1 MILTLDLGSSVTK
14 VALWDPDADADAD
27 AHADAGVGPG
37 ELGGL
42 VTWAGAPV
50 ATGHP
55 EPGRSE
61 QDPGDWWA
69 SLVRACGEVRAARP
83 KAFAAVRV
91 VGCTGARQTLAVVD
105 ADARPLGPAILWS
118 DRRATAQALRI
129 AGPTGPVDP
138 GSAVAI
144 TGIHVDGASVAAKL
158 AWLHDQQPDRMAR
171 ASWVLTPRDL
181 VVRWLTGV
189 VATDPTMASRSGL
202 FLPDGRVD
210 RSLVE
215 GAEALLA
222 PVHPPDRV
230 TGELTAA
237 AARALGLRA
246 GTPVVT
252 GAGDRASEVLG
263 SGATESCPLVSWG
276 TTANLSVPVEG
287 LPSRMPVG
295 LVASR
300 SATGAWLLEGGL
312 SAAGSLLAW
321 IGAVTGHPPA
331 TLIEW
336 AGRSAP
342 GARGVV
348 ATPWLDGARAPWW
361 REDATLGFAGL
372 DSSHGPGDLA
382 RAVVEGVAWDVQRCL
397 ELAADRQPSG
407 PEPTGVALGGT
418 GATSGVWVEV
428 LTGITGLPASAR
440 RSGQAASAGAAL
452 LAARAVGIEC
462 DLDRLDPLDPEGGAP
477 RPDDDAAGA
486 YRALRARCERVVSAT
501 LGLGLGTSAAAAA
514 GAGAGDTGDTGDTGD
529 GGGVDAGTGGAP
541 CG

>member
-14 VALWDPDADADAD
+14 VALWDPDAAV
-27 AHADAGVGPG
+27 GIGPG
-37 ELGGL
+37 HPGGL

-50 ATGHP
+50 ATEHP
-55 EPGRSE
+55 WPGRSE
-61 QDPGDWWA
+61 QDPADWWA
-69 SLVRACGEVRAARP
+69 SLVRACGEVRSARP
-83 KAFAAVRV
+83 EAFAAVRV

-118 DRRATAQALRI
+118 DRRATAQALRLASP
-129 AGPTGPVDP
+129 AGPTGSAP
-138 GSAVAI
+138 GVPI
-144 TGIHVDGASVAAKL
+144 TGIRVDGASVAAKL
-158 AWLHDQQPDRMAR
+158 AWLHEHEAERMAG
-171 ASWVLTPRDL
+171 ASWALTPRDL
-181 VVRWLTGV
+181 MVRWLTGV

-210 RSLVE
+210 RSLAAD
-215 GAEALLA
+215 AEALLA

-230 TGELTAA
+230 TGELTTA
-237 AARALGLRA
+237 AARALGLPP

-287 LPSRMPVG
+287 LPSPVPAG

-300 SATGAWLLEGGL
+300 SATGGWLLEGGL
-312 SAAGSLLAW
+312 SAAGSLLGW
-321 IGAVTGHPPA
+321 IGRITGQPPA

-342 GARGVV
+342 GAHGVV

-382 RAVVEGVAWDVQRCL
+382 RAAVEGVAWDVQRCL
-397 ELAADRQPSG
+397 EAAADRQPSG
-407 PEPTGVALGGT
+407 PEPTGLALGGT

-440 RSGQAASAGAAL
+440 HSGQAASAGAAL

-462 DLDRLDPLDPEGGAP
+462 ALDRLDPLDPDGGTP
-477 RPDDDAAGA
+477 RPDDDVIEA
-486 YRALRARCERVVSAT
+486 YRALRARSERVASAT
-501 LGLGLGTSAAAAA
+501 LGLGLGL
-514 GAGAGDTGDTGDTGD
+514 GASGDTGATGATGDTGDD
-529 GGGVDAGTGGAP
+529 GGVDAGTGGGP
-541 CG
+541 CR